1 MGPRLRRLHG
11 RLGVHRSHDGFTLIE
26 ILVATSIFGIIAI
39 FVLSTFGESM
49 RTAGRSNERSA
60 ATTLGTQVMEQ
71 VRASV
76 NPYTEVGFTNIARTP
91 LPLGAPYDGLA
102 NPTPYTFE
110 LAVTVVPNNDLTI
123 TTVTVDVFRTAEPT
137 PFVTL
142 TTILDDQ

>member
-1 MGPRLRRLHG
+1 MMPGLRRLHT
-11 RLGVHRSHDGFTLIE
+11 RRVHRLQHGFTLIE

-76 NPYTEVGFTNIARTP
+76 NPYTEVGFTSVARSP
-91 LPLGAPYDGLA
+91 LPLGAPYNGLA
-102 NPTPYTFE
+102 NPTPYTFD

-123 TTVTVDVFRTAEPT
+123 TTVTVDVFRTAEPL